1 MPDKMNNALP
11 ISIDI
16 NRKPSE
22 VYEYASN
29 PKNLPLWASGL
40 ARSEAKQ
47 DGDWWTMQ
55 APFGKVKV
63 KFAPHNTNGI
73 LDHDVQLES
82 GMTFNTPMR
91 VVPHGNGSQVT
102 FTLNRQPNMTD
113 EQFAND
119 KAAVTKDLAALKAL
133 LEKK

>member
-1 MPDKMNNALP
+1 MPNSEQ
-11 ISIDI
+11 ISINI
-16 NRKPSE
+16 NRSPTD
-22 VYEYASN
+22 VYAYASN

-40 ARSEAKQ
+40 ARSEATQ
-47 DGDWWTMQ
+47 AGDWWTMQ

-63 KFAPHNTNGI
+63 KFAPHNTHGI
-73 LDHDVQLES
+73 LDHDVKLES
-82 GMTFNTPMR
+82 GMTFNNPMR